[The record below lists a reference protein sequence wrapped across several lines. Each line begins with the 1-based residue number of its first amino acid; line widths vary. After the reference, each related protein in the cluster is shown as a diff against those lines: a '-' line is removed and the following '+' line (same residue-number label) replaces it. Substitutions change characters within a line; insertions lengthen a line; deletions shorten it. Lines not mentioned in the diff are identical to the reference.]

1 MAAPQNIIAVIF
13 DFDDTLTDETTT
25 KLLASHGIDPA
36 EFWQTQNKE
45 MITKDGWDPVPA
57 YLKLMLDQVGDG
69 KPLGRLKNSDLRK
82 FGESLEF
89 YPGIPQLFDDL
100 VDLAQEHQVSRPSV
114 EFYVITSGLEEIV
127 RGSAIASRL
136 TDFWGCTFAE
146 GDRGCIEHVKNVVS
160 FTEKTRFIF
169 EINKGIVRSRN
180 QPYAVNKDVPEAG
193 RRIPLKNM
201 IYVGDGLTDVPCF
214 SLIDKNGGKAYGVFD
229 PKKEGSPKKAL
240 EGLVAPKRVSSLNS
254 PKYGPDDDLGA
265 ILRTSVNQIC
275 VDLDLRTQSALR

>member
-25 KLLASHGIDPA
+25 KLLAHHGIDPA

-45 MITKDGWDPVPA
+45 MITKEGWDPVPA
-57 YLKLMLDQVGDG
+57 YLKLMLDLTGDG

-89 YPGIPQLFDDL
+89 YTGIPQLFDDL
-100 VDLAQEHQVSRPSV
+100 VELAQEHEVSRPAV

-136 TDFWGCTFAE
+136 ADFWGCNFAE
-146 GDRGCIEHVKNVVS
+146 GDEGCIEHVKNVVS

-169 EINKGIVRSRN
+169 EINKGLRKSRN
-180 QPYAVNKDVPEAG
+180 QPYDVNKDVPEPD
-193 RRIPLKNM
+193 RRILLRNM

-214 SLIDKNGGKAYGVFD
+214 SLIQKNGGKAFGVFD
-229 PKKEGSPKKAL
+229 PRREGSPKKAL
-240 EGLVAPKRVSSLNS
+240 ESLVAPKRVSSLNS